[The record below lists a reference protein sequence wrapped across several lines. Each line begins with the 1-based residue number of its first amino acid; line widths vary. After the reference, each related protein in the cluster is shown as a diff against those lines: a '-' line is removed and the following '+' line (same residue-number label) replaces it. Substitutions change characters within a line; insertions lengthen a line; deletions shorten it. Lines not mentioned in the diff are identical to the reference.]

1 MEELQSKG
9 GAGCG
14 FTAPS
19 CPSSLGAMGASQ
31 AAGRAAAGLGKAG
44 GGAPTFCRNQK
55 QEQWGLEK
63 EPKVSMKSHEDGWC
77 WFLDVREGTSPDPR
91 AAGAREDQPSD
102 LPPAEGLQTHSCRN
116 KQFLKLR
123 ISWTQSVEMGW
134 DGPHTP
140 DQA

>member
-1 MEELQSKG
+1 MDLLLHPAPALWEQWGHLRQQEGLLQDWERQGEEH
-9 GAGCG
+9 
-14 FTAPS
+14 PHV
-19 CPSSLGAMGASQ
+19 
-31 AAGRAAAGLGKAG
+31 
-44 GGAPTFCRNQK
+44 CRNQK
-55 QEQWGLEK
+55 QEQWELEK
-63 EPKVSMKSHEDGWC
+63 EPKVSMKSHGDGWC